1 MGAGASVESLSPED
15 LGKGVASLGKAYEA
29 YNQSVVDEGISGE
42 VLFKSVHEDENLFRA
57 FVAENLGVQKP
68 LHQMAMYTRYV
79 KLLVAGEGDKEVSA
93 SPLEDLVALAK
104 TIVVKDF
111 KVNDADYI
119 IVFYHT
125 AKRPR
130 RLFYHSFFGCQG
142 IGC

>member
-57 FVAENLGVQKP
+57 FVTENLGVQKP

-93 SPLEDLVALAK
+93 SPLEDL
-104 TIVVKDF
+104 
-111 KVNDADYI
+111 
-119 IVFYHT
+119 
-125 AKRPR
+125 P
-130 RLFYHSFFGCQG
+130 
-142 IGC
+142 